1 MNNINRELE
10 TLRKDHKEILGIK
23 KTGTE
28 MKNTL
33 DELINSLLIINTG
46 ERISGL
52 DDISVELSK
61 IE

>member
-1 MNNINRELE
+1 
-10 TLRKDHKEILGIK
+10 
-23 KTGTE
+23 

-33 DELINSLLIINTG
+33 DELINSLLIINTR